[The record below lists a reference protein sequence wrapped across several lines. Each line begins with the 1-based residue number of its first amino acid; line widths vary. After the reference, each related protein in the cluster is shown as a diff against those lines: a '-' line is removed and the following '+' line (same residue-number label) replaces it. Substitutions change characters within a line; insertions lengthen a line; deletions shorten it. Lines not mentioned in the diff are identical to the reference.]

1 MLRPSGGVA
10 LRLERAVRALVSP
23 ASTTS
28 TWAVQAVG
36 ELRTLCRAR
45 QAAVLV
51 SYDGACKVHGDPD
64 AAALLR
70 RTLPPAAG
78 RDAMPT
84 LPGRR
89 SWRGRAS
96 EQAAIGV
103 TEATAPSLAS
113 TAIWSDEPRADVA
126 DTIAL
131 LGPIGGADGLAAGV
145 CCCFEAPLSRRV
157 VEARLELLRIV
168 RPALEAGVRQ
178 RLARHEDGLLP
189 MSVLDALDDGAAV
202 CTRGGVPIATNA
214 ALAEMLRTDPEAAR
228 LRRQLALSS
237 VLAPVNG
244 AGAADVEAEL
254 RTACARYR
262 VRRWVL
268 PGTAADRRR
277 DVVLLLVRRIDRT
290 PVSWAVLRRRYGLT
304 ARECEVVALLYDG
317 QSNVEIARALAISPY
332 TARHHTARVLQK
344 LGARTRGQIAAVLAQ
359 AGYTGERRRRA
370 PLADEAPASPD
381 ECGPGGWGGCTAG
394 GALPVE
400 RMAPRWP
407 STEVLRAD

>member
-1 MLRPSGGVA
+1 MILRPSGGVA

-23 ASTTS
+23 ASATS

-36 ELRTLCRAR
+36 ELRALCRAR

-64 AAALLR
+64 AVALLR

-78 RDAMPT
+78 RDPMPT
-84 LPGRR
+84 LPCRR

-96 EQAAIGV
+96 GRGATG
-103 TEATAPSLAS
+103 ATAPSLAS
-113 TAIWSDEPRADVA
+113 TAISSDERRADVA
-126 DTIAL
+126 DTITL

-145 CCCFEAPLSRRV
+145 CCCFEPPLSRRV

-254 RTACARYR
+254 RTECARYR

-268 PGTAADRRR
+268 PGAATDRHRE
-277 DVVLLLVRRIDRT
+277 VVLLLVRRIDRT
-290 PVSWAVLRRRYGLT
+290 PVSWTALRRRYRLT

-344 LGARTRGQIAAVLAQ
+344 LGARTRGQVAAVLAQ
-359 AGYTGERRRRA
+359 AGDTSERRRPA
-370 PLADEAPASPD
+370 PLADVAPASPD
-381 ECGPGGWGGCTAG
+381 ERGPDGWGWLAAG
-394 GALPVE
+394 GARPAG